1 MGRLGPAPSSEGV
14 TGGDAQ
20 QPGPQRSRIA
30 ERPDTLP
37 GGHHGVEHDLL
48 GIGVAVQD
56 VEGDALKQASV
67 FVEQALERLRMPCA
81 QVVDQLLVQLTPAA
95 ISTDT
100 EAPTAPNG

>member
-1 MGRLGPAPSSEGV
+1 
-14 TGGDAQ
+14 
-20 QPGPQRSRIA
+20 
-30 ERPDTLP
+30 
-37 GGHHGVEHDLL
+37 
-48 GIGVAVQD
+48 

-81 QVVDQLLVQLTPAA
+81 QIVDQLLVQLTPAA